1 MATSPL
7 QSEKKRQDAAYA
19 RAQDAIATARAS
31 GASDL
36 TLSGDDFSDLAVLP
50 PDIGSLTALSS
61 LDLWGTPVSDIS
73 ALSGLTAL
81 SRLILRGTP
90 VSDISALSGL
100 TALSG
105 LNLMGTQ
112 VSDIS
117 ALSGLTALSRLYLW
131 GTQVSDISALSGLTA
146 LSSLDLSGT
155 QVSDIS
161 ALSGLTALSRL
172 YLSGTQVSDIS
183 ALSGL
188 TALRVLDLTGTQVSD
203 LSPVLPLTQ
212 LADAPQSAGLA
223 FKNTVAAQ
231 ADRRIAE
238 IAEIEDNAK
247 RATDL
252 SAYLKNVNLT
262 QTAQYHTLLST
273 RLMRASIGD
282 FQFDSL
288 ARVMRLMPF
297 EEDLRRLRDPVQL
310 ARFLEGAEDLCEGL
324 QTLSTALKA
333 SSGNMYAAQ
342 ITPYLD
348 GVIDTLGR
356 AEQSHTLNIGK
367 VIEYGEALED
377 FSLDAATRAELG
389 DPLSKDLTR
398 QVNSLLDLVRNHFA
412 DTFLRFA
419 PLQNIEMAPD
429 QTPLQALEQVEAL
442 LSATR
447 AAARDLVP
455 LAKEDDA
462 VFTHMMRSIEKL
474 TRAHGQA
481 TSDSDRASYRREINY
496 HLAMVTV
503 SIGLYAA
510 KARHHAGNI
519 GPVIDRVLA
528 QTKRVKGLQ
537 GLVEMIEE
545 LLRSS
550 AH

>member
-7 QSEKKRQDAAYA
+7 QSEKKPQDAAYA
-19 RAQDAIATARAS
+19 RAQDAIATARTS

-36 TLSGDDFSDLAVLP
+36 TLSGGDFSDLAVLP
-50 PDIGSLTALSS
+50 PDIGSLTALKS
-61 LDLWGTPVSDIS
+61 LT
-73 ALSGLTAL
+73 
-81 SRLILRGTP
+81 LR
-90 VSDISALSGL
+90 
-100 TALSG
+100 
-105 LNLMGTQ
+105 
-112 VSDIS
+112 
-117 ALSGLTALSRLYLW
+117 
-131 GTQVSDISALSGLTA
+131 
-146 LSSLDLSGT
+146 
-155 QVSDIS
+155 
-161 ALSGLTALSRL
+161 
-172 YLSGTQVSDIS
+172 GTQVSDIS

-212 LADAPQSAGLA
+212 LADAPQYAGLA

-231 ADRRIAE
+231 ADPRIAE
-238 IAEIEDNAK
+238 IAEIKDNAK

-252 SAYLKNVNLT
+252 FAYLKNVNLT

-356 AEQSHTLNIGK
+356 AEQSHTLSIGK

-419 PLQNIEMAPD
+419 PLQNIEMAPN

-545 LLRSS
+545 LLPSS